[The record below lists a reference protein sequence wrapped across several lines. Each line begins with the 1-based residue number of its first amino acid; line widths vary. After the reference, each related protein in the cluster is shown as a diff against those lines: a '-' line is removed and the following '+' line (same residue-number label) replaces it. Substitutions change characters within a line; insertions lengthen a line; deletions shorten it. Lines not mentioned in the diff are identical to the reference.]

1 MAKAV
6 SINKWLV
13 AGAAGAL
20 AWLCIHKKKGITG
33 IGAAD
38 NKRVL
43 EAIEY
48 LIPHDDK
55 FRYQILSRMK
65 MDCEYYLGNGGRNAK
80 YLWMSGDPAGHIKVM
95 YALWDSFA
103 EKPEWLTRKEI
114 DEYAKLML
122 EDDDRIFFVDN
133 LDGRYSAQFQRGM
146 GNSVVV
152 KMLMNSPS
160 GNVFT
165 EMIWRSDNL
174 RQAIAFAEHYW
185 DENGIEYDPFEF
197 SKVEL

>member
-1 MAKAV
+1 MAKTNIKNWVLAGAAAV
-6 SINKWLV
+6 AVWLV
-13 AGAAGAL
+13 A
-20 AWLCIHKKKGITG
+20 KKKGVISG
-33 IGAAD
+33 IGAVD

-43 EAIEY
+43 EALEY
-48 LIPHDDK
+48 LIPKDDK
-55 FRYQILSRMK
+55 FRYQILSRMQ
-65 MDCEYYLGNGGRNAK
+65 MDCDYYLGNGGRNAK
-80 YLWMSGDPAGHIKVM
+80 YLWMSGDPAAHIKVM
-95 YALWDSFA
+95 YALWDSFD

-114 DEYAKLML
+114 DAYAKAML

-146 GNSVVV
+146 GDSVVV
-152 KMLMNSPS
+152 KMLLNAPS

-174 RQAIAFAEHYW
+174 KQAIAFAKHYW
-185 DENGIEYDPFEF
+185 DENGIEYNPSEF